1 MKKIINKLEQNL
13 EFKISNIELYGK
25 AITHKSADKIN
36 NYEKL
41 EFLGDRV
48 LGLCIS
54 KKLLEIFPNEKEGIL
69 DKKLASLVNK
79 NKCFEIGNFLELDK
93 IIKIGNLRLKKQIIE
108 KKIISDSCEALIGAI
123 YLDKGF
129 DFVEKFILK
138 IWNKHMSHKYYFS
151 IAAMFKNESWT
162 LKEWIEHYKL
172 HGADHI
178 YLVDDFSDD
187 DFLPILQPY
196 IDSGYVTLFKSDVSE
211 RFTGRQIYVTNKY
224 FLPIAKESKWIA
236 QVDVDEFLY
245 SPKVVDIKE
254 VLKKYDSKID

>member
-1 MKKIINKLEQNL
+1 MKKNLNKLEQNL
-13 EFKISNIELYGK
+13 GFKITNTDLYSK
-25 AITHKSADKIN
+25 CLTHKSFDKKN

-54 KKLLEIFPNEKEGIL
+54 KKLLEIFPSEEEGIL

-138 IWNKHMSHKYYFS
+138 IWNKHINDKNITIIDAKTKLQEHSLKKFKILPIYKFISDTGPKHKPNFKVAVKLKDTS
-151 IAAMFKNESWT
+151 FIEAEGSSKKIAQQAAAAKLLKLLDSKNE
-162 LKEWIEHYKL
+162 I
-172 HGADHI
+172 
-178 YLVDDFSDD
+178 
-187 DFLPILQPY
+187 
-196 IDSGYVTLFKSDVSE
+196 
-211 RFTGRQIYVTNKY
+211 
-224 FLPIAKESKWIA
+224 
-236 QVDVDEFLY
+236 
-245 SPKVVDIKE
+245 
-254 VLKKYDSKID
+254 

>member
-1 MKKIINKLEQNL
+1 MKKNINKLEL
-13 EFKISNIELYGK
+13 SLGYKINNVELYNK
-25 AITHKSADKIN
+25 SITHKSADKTN

-79 NKCFEIGNFLELDK
+79 NKCYEIGKQLKLDK
-93 IIKIGNLRLKKQIIE
+93 FLKIGNLRQKKNVIE

-138 IWNKHMSHKYYFS
+138 NWDKHINDKNIIIVDPKTKLQEYSLKK
-151 IAAMFKNESWT
+151 FK
-162 LKEWIEHYKL
+162 I
-172 HGADHI
+172 
-178 YLVDDFSDD
+178 
-187 DFLPILQPY
+187 LPIY
-196 IDSGYVTLFKSDVSE
+196 KFISNSGPKHKPNFKVAVKLKDTIFIEAEGASKKLA
-211 RFTGRQIYVTNKY
+211 QQAA
-224 FLPIAKESKWIA
+224 AKKLLTILEN
-236 QVDVDEFLY
+236 
-245 SPKVVDIKE
+245 
-254 VLKKYDSKID
+254 